1 MKCSEAGTC
10 SAISFADSCAG
21 SRICE
26 GVGFLEVRPAYQ
38 ITVQFAM
45 SERGFT
51 TNGCVDGKNEPKDE
65 RRTIKPALAAL
76 RATHLVLS
84 GFGGL

>member
-10 SAISFADSCAG
+10 SAINFEDSCAG

-38 ITVQFAM
+38 ITVRFGM
-45 SERGFT
+45 SESV
-51 TNGCVDGKNEPKDE
+51 NGWVDGGTVPKDE

-76 RATHLVLS
+76 RATHLVVS